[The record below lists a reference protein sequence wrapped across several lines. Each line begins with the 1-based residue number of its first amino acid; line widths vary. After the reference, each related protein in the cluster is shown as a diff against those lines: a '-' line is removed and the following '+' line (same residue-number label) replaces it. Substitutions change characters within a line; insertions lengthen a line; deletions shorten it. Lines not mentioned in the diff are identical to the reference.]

1 MHEIA
6 GLGELRSPWHEC
18 QMAWL
23 QNHLNLI
30 NAYSQALES
39 LDAAKGRLISEHFD
53 EGNFH
58 IFFGPVVRLKA
69 LRVYVHPVSGFK
81 YQMAEP
87 GTN

>member
-30 NAYSQALES
+30 NAYSQALEN
-39 LDAAKGRLISEHFD
+39 LDSAKGRETRPAK
-53 EGNFH
+53 EGTGRCFES
-58 IFFGPVVRLKA
+58 
-69 LRVYVHPVSGFK
+69 VHP
-81 YQMAEP
+81 M
-87 GTN
+87 

>member
-30 NAYSQALES
+30 NAYSQALEN
-39 LDAAKGRLISEHFD
+39 LDAAKGRGTRPAK
-53 EGNFH
+53 EGTGRCFES
-58 IFFGPVVRLKA
+58 
-69 LRVYVHPVSGFK
+69 VHP
-81 YQMAEP
+81 M
-87 GTN
+87 